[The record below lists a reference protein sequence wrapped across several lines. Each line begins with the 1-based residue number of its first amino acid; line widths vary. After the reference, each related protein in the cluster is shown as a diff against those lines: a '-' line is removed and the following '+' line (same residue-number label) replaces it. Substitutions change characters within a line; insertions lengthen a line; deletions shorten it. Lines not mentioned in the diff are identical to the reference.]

1 MLKDFFESGHLIME
15 MSSWHEA
22 HRKEVIKMVDKKENC
37 GCGCTQLKE
46 KSTNA
51 PKDKKK
57 GKSAK

>member
-1 MLKDFFESGHLIME
+1 M
-15 MSSWHEA
+15 A
-22 HRKEVIKMVDKKENC
+22 DKKENC